1 MHVYRIEWPEGGGFY
16 NGRSYS
22 FAMSLIDDT
31 GDDIDRHPAPSAD
44 SLFAADYRR
53 KLGPLDNAS
62 DLRWAFQ
69 SLRSL
74 RRWFYNDQ
82 WIRNIDEAGGLL
94 CTYEVNPDT
103 TIVGRTQVA
112 FDSKA
117 AKLITKEPLINILE
131 KV

>member
-16 NGRSYS
+16 N
-22 FAMSLIDDT
+22 
-31 GDDIDRHPAPSAD
+31 DR
-44 SLFAADYRR
+44 
-53 KLGPLDNAS
+53 
-62 DLRWAFQ
+62 
-69 SLRSL
+69 
-74 RRWFYNDQ
+74 

-94 CTYEVNPDT
+94 CTYEVNSDT